1 MVDDG
6 IRTMYRWQAVHGDWA
21 RGMDRPEGDWGF
33 TSTLTNGPMGDPCT
47 GFVSCQVLESCFCSC
62 SQEVAG
68 KGRDSQG
75 ELESECEEQKRSSV
89 VDADLG

>member
-1 MVDDG
+1 
-6 IRTMYRWQAVHGDWA
+6 
-21 RGMDRPEGDWGF
+21 
-33 TSTLTNGPMGDPCT
+33 MGDPCT